1 MDQKIM
7 DTFTNPVKCK
17 IFMEVQKCKETNA
30 KHLAET
36 LSDVPQATL
45 YRYLKKMTAD
55 GILKIVNETPIRGVI
70 EKTYAIAM
78 DMKKGFEEMID
89 QNSGEAYMQSFMQY
103 MLGFAEQ
110 FQTYCGQDNIDII
123 NDRSGFSL
131 THLYLT
137 DEELEALVKKIGD
150 TIKPFTENPS
160 REDRNV
166 RTIGLIVSPPQK

>member
-1 MDQKIM
+1 
-7 DTFTNPVKCK
+7 
-17 IFMEVQKCKETNA
+17 
-30 KHLAET
+30 
-36 LSDVPQATL
+36 
-45 YRYLKKMTAD
+45 
-55 GILKIVNETPIRGVI
+55 
-70 EKTYAIAM
+70 
-78 DMKKGFEEMID
+78 
-89 QNSGEAYMQSFMQY
+89 MQSFMQY

-110 FQTYCGQDNIDII
+110 FQTYCSQDNIDII

-160 REDRNV
+160 REDRNI